1 MGVGS
6 KFSSDVFPT
15 RGLSKFVAW
24 LAGRES
30 PIVVDLGL
38 AVGVNVTFLGQLLS
52 CKLYVEDLLSRT
64 EVWWPTPPD
73 GQVDAGNKSEEND
86 AEAKALARHTAR
98 RLGHA
103 TDSVDGVLCWDVFDY
118 LDSDAANTLADEVTR
133 VLKPGG
139 VVFLCHWPQKRA
151 VTEPVQYE
159 IVDDRTLR
167 FWAHG
172 AARPQ
177 PSVRESRAFTKMFAD
192 LTVCNSFL
200 LTSRMREVVFRKPPA
215 SASAD

>member
-64 EVWWPTPPD
+64 EVI
-73 GQVDAGNKSEEND
+73 
-86 AEAKALARHTAR
+86 
-98 RLGHA
+98 LGCLHA
-103 TDSVDGVLCWDVFDY
+103 AW
-118 LDSDAANTLADEVTR
+118 
-133 VLKPGG
+133 
-139 VVFLCHWPQKRA
+139 
-151 VTEPVQYE
+151 
-159 IVDDRTLR
+159 
-167 FWAHG
+167 
-172 AARPQ
+172 
-177 PSVRESRAFTKMFAD
+177 
-192 LTVCNSFL
+192 
-200 LTSRMREVVFRKPPA
+200 
-215 SASAD
+215 